1 MRSKLDHGDETIIR
15 RVVRRKHD
23 EAHGSAWKVAF
34 ADFCLA
40 LLSLFLVLWLL
51 ASREQ
56 ERLQTL
62 LDQPSSMVDNGSG
75 RRVETEGGP
84 RGSLI
89 SREPMPSHGDRIAKR
104 SLASGDDDPFGP
116 GSGIRLSK
124 TLYETR
130 ADMAELIEVLARLG
144 AEAGLESNLRSVV
157 TSYGLRVMLHDT
169 DRQGM
174 FRRGSTVPSEP
185 FAQLLRK
192 IGPLLAQIDNQVVI
206 SGHTDSVQYRDR
218 GPNSMSNWQ
227 LSAGRAMAARAHLL
241 AGGMPE
247 RSVLQVVG
255 LADSAPLNG
264 KNTAADENRRIEL
277 MILTR
282 AQARLVSAMYGA
294 PAETLPLTDGVVIGV
309 PDLDGVAETAG
320 YDDLRS
326 QVTSG
331 RQ

>member
-1 MRSKLDHGDETIIR
+1 VRSKPETGETIIR

-62 LDQPSSMVDNGSG
+62 LDQPNSLLDNGSG
-75 RRVETEGGP
+75 RKVETEGGP

-89 SREPMPSHGDRIAKR
+89 SREPLPSHGDRLAKR
-104 SLASGDDDPFGP
+104 SLASGDDDPAGP

-130 ADMAELIEVLARLG
+130 ADMAELMEVLHRLSE
-144 AEAGLESNLRSVV
+144 EAGLESNLHAAV
-157 TSYGLRVMLHDT
+157 TPHGLRVMLHDT
-169 DRQGM
+169 ERQGM

-192 IGPLLAQIDNQVVI
+192 IGPMLAQIENQVVI
-206 SGHTDSVQYRDR
+206 SGHTDSLQYRAS
-218 GPNSMSNWQ
+218 GPSGMSNWQ
-227 LSAGRAMAARAHLL
+227 LSAGRAMAARTQLL

-255 LADSAPLNG
+255 LADSAPLNSE
-264 KNTAADENRRIEL
+264 NTAADENRRIEL
-277 MILTR
+277 LILTQ

-294 PAETLPLTDGVVIGV
+294 PAKIYPLTDGVVIGV
-309 PDLDGVAETAG
+309 PDLQGAAEP
-320 YDDLRS
+320 DSDLRG
-326 QVTSG
+326 QVTSSW
-331 RQ
+331 R